1 MLEFLW
7 TVEIRPS
14 SHNILTA
21 NMDEKDRP
29 SDVALLNGKKL
40 KFSEELIAT
49 TIYILRWTVG
59 SFG

>member
-21 NMDEKDRP
+21 NLDEKDRP
-29 SDVALLNGKKL
+29 SDVALLNGML
-40 KFSEELIAT
+40 NGFVE
-49 TIYILRWTVG
+49 V
-59 SFG
+59 FD